1 MSHWEMKDEQ
11 EVVSRVGRTTLWT
24 VSSCHCVFNQESEQ
38 LLIYLPECSEQKQHQ
53 HNTLNNDFHDKGFQ
67 GMKDNDPG
75 NTWGYPKECP
85 SSLPWENFQAQTRGE
100 GMEAE
105 LARLPDRRW
114 WSWQSGE
121 PKWAEITDQ
130 NPGEERVEQRE
141 KGPWRSEEEPLRNS
155 AEERTE
161 PIWEKPSEKTIG
173 TCDWC
178 SLSPRTSIYSHE
190 PGWKNS

>member
-11 EVVSRVGRTTLWT
+11 EVVSKVGRTTLWT

-67 GMKDNDPG
+67 GIKDNDPG

-85 SSLPWENFQAQTRGE
+85 SSLPWKNFQAPTWGE

-105 LARLPDRRW
+105 LARLPEDDEAG
-114 WSWQSGE
+114 SLVNQSGQRSQ
-121 PKWAEITDQ
+121 IRTV
-130 NPGEERVEQRE
+130 ERREWNRE
-141 KGPWRSEEEPLRNS
+141 KKDPGDLRRSPLGIQQRN
-155 AEERTE
+155 E
-161 PIWEKPSEKTIG
+161 
-173 TCDWC
+173 
-178 SLSPRTSIYSHE
+178 
-190 PGWKNS
+190 